1 MIDAIITDC
10 GQGEKNLAKL
20 NIQEAGNIIDL
31 NKCIIFFDRGYPG
44 LDLIWFLEKLNI
56 KYIFRLQSTNMYE
69 KEKRSMS
76 TNDEW
81 VNLSCSDRLRKIE
94 DEETKK
100 IKRKEI
106 YKNKND
112 SSSS

>member
-44 LDLIWFLEKLNI
+44 LDLIWFLEN
-56 KYIFRLQSTNMYE
+56 
-69 KEKRSMS
+69 
-76 TNDEW
+76 
-81 VNLSCSDRLRKIE
+81 
-94 DEETKK
+94 
-100 IKRKEI
+100 
-106 YKNKND
+106 
-112 SSSS
+112 